1 MSQSTVPASEPG
13 KPFVR
18 KPLPVIRKFGETRR
32 TDNWWGFPLLT
43 LFVFGG
49 FVIYATW
56 AAFQG
61 NYYRWGPYLSPFY
74 SPEIFGDPHHA
85 WFGAKPG
92 WWPGFLPFSPA
103 LLILWAPGGFRFTCY
118 YYRGAYYKA
127 FWGDPPN
134 CAVGEPR
141 KSYLGERYFP
151 LILQNIHRYFMYLAV
166 LFLFVL
172 AWDVWEA
179 LWFPDAAGVRH
190 FGVGVGTIVL
200 LANVILLS
208 GYTLGCHSFRH
219 LIGGRCDE
227 VSTSV
232 GGGSLYKCS
241 TCLNEKHMV
250 WAWCSLFMVAF
261 ADVYV
266 RLCSMG
272 IWHDLHWSTH

>member
-1 MSQSTVPASEPG
+1 MSQTTVPTSEPV

-18 KPLPVIRKFGETRR
+18 KPLPVIRSFGQTHR

-43 LFVFGG
+43 LVVFGG

-61 NYYRWGPYLSPFY
+61 NFYTYGPYLSPFY
-74 SPEIFGDPHHA
+74 SPEIFGGSEHA
-85 WFGAKPG
+85 WFGPKPG

-103 LLILWAPGGFRFTCY
+103 LFILWAPGGFRLTCY

-151 LILQNIHRYFMYLAV
+151 LILQNVHRYFMYLAL

-172 AWDVWEA
+172 AWDVWKA
-179 LWFPDAAGVRH
+179 LWFADNGVKH
-190 FGVGVGTIVL
+190 FGIGLGTIVL
-200 LANVILLS
+200 LANLILLS
-208 GYTLGCHSFRH
+208 GYSFSCHSFRH
-219 LIGGRCDE
+219 LIGGRRDE
-227 VSTSV
+227 VSKSM
-232 GGGSLYKCS
+232 GGGRVYDCV
-241 TCLNEKHMV
+241 TCLNQNHMA

-261 ADVYV
+261 ADIYV
-266 RLCSMG
+266 RLCAMG
-272 IWHDLHWSTH
+272 IWHDWRII